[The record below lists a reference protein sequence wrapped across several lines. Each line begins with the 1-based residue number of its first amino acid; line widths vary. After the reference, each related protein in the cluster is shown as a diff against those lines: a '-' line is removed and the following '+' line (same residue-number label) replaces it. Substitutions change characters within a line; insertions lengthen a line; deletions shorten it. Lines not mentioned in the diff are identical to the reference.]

1 MLNKLNEAISSVL
14 PPDVG
19 EEVKK
24 NIEGIL
30 RSNLEKM
37 DLVTREQL
45 DIQRKVLDRT
55 RKRVQI
61 LETKVKQL
69 EASLAAKSISASNR
83 R

>member
-1 MLNKLNEAISSVL
+1 MLKKLNDAIAAVL
-14 PPDVG
+14 PLDVG

-55 RKRVQI
+55 RERVQI
-61 LETKVKQL
+61 LEAKVKQL
-69 EASLAAKSISASNR
+69 EDSLAKSA
-83 R
+83 